1 METNTEWL
9 SAEGAAQHL
18 SMGKTALYE
27 RARAGRIP
35 AHKVGEK
42 WVFERA
48 ALDTWMRSQRPMSS
62 FFLDLGFTI
71 EGNDKLRQ
79 PQRDAYFTVCDFFRS
94 GKNKAIIQMPVGCGK
109 TGLAAL
115 LPLGLAEGRVIII
128 APNLTIKDSLHD
140 AMDISNRQGCFWHK
154 MGVMSRSQT
163 LSGPFACTLETGNI
177 SVANKSHIVITNIQQ
192 LATNADKWL
201 MQFSDDFFDMIIVDE
216 AHHSPA
222 KSWQKVIDRFPSA
235 KVILM
240 TATPFRSDRQ
250 EIEGELVFRY
260 SFRSAT
266 INGYIKTLKAHYVDP
281 SQVELVFRDKEQQ
294 TYNRE
299 QVLKLK
305 EETWFSRGIAL
316 SLPCNKHIVETSLEK
331 LEELREHGTKHQL
344 IAVACSIEHAQEI
357 RSLYKER
364 GYNTDVIHSKQRKH
378 DQESVINALRNGTL
392 DCIVQVQMLGEG
404 FDHPKLSVAAIFRPF
419 RTLPPYI
426 QFVGRIMRVIEQG
439 KELHPD
445 NAGHIV
451 THLGMNLD
459 ELLRK
464 FNQFES
470 DDHAF
475 WDDVIG
481 GNNTNSSRSSENET
495 TRVTYDETAV
505 VTDEIVGGTLEENF
519 LTDDDRYLIED
530 IREQFDLRGLDP
542 THAEEIVKKARIA
555 NMRKLPPTE
564 PFPVQPQREW
574 EEARTRLN
582 EKARKAAK
590 QLLDKTNLSRGGT
603 ELAYKYKVTDATGK
617 NNYASAIIMVNRK
630 IRKTLGKERKDVSS
644 EEFKQV
650 SGDLDAIIK
659 ALVKRIEKAK
669 LKYEQAKA

>member
-1 METNTEWL
+1 MEANTEWL
-9 SAEGAAQHL
+9 SAEGAARHL
-18 SMGKTALYE
+18 GMGKTALYE

-35 AHKVGEK
+35 AQKVGEK
-42 WVFERA
+42 WVFNRA
-48 ALDTWMRSQRPMSS
+48 AINSWMRSQRPINS
-62 FFLDLGFTI
+62 FFLDLDFNI
-71 EGNDKLRQ
+71 EDNDKLRR
-79 PQRDAYFTVCDFFRS
+79 PQHDAYLSVCDFFRS

-128 APNLTIKDSLHD
+128 APNLTIKKSLYD

-163 LSGPFACTLETGNI
+163 ISGPFACTLDTGNI

-192 LATNADKWL
+192 LATDADKWL
-201 MQFSDDFFDMIIVDE
+201 MQFSDNFFDMIIVDE

-250 EIEGELVFRY
+250 KIEGETVFRY
-260 SFRSAT
+260 SFSNAT
-266 INGYIKTLKAHYVDP
+266 TNGYIKTLKAHYVAP
-281 SQVELVFRDKEQQ
+281 SQVELVFRDKQQ
-294 TYNRE
+294 RTYSLE
-299 QVLKLK
+299 QVLELK
-305 EETWFSRGIAL
+305 DKEWFSRGIAL
-316 SLPCNKHIVETSLEK
+316 SPPCNKHIVETSLEK
-331 LEELREHGTKHQL
+331 LEELRQSGTKHQL
-344 IAVACSIEHAQEI
+344 IAVACSIDHAKEV

-364 GYNTDVIHSKQRKH
+364 GYSANVIHSEQHKQKR
-378 DQESVINALRNGTL
+378 EEVINSLRNGTL

-419 RTLPPYI
+419 RSLAPYI

-439 KELHPD
+439 KESHPD

-464 FNQFES
+464 FNQFEN

-475 WDDVIG
+475 WGDVIG
-481 GNNTNSSRSSENET
+481 DDKTIGSRLSEGEATSTVHDEVAVVINET
-495 TRVTYDETAV
+495 
-505 VTDEIVGGTLEENF
+505 VGSTLEEDF
-519 LTDDDRYLIED
+519 LTDDDQYLVED
-530 IREQFDLRGLDP
+530 IRERLKLLGLDP
-542 THAEEIVKKARIA
+542 THAEEVVKKARSA

-564 PFPVQPQREW
+564 PFVVQPQREL
-574 EEARTRLN
+574 EEARGRLD
-582 EKARKAAK
+582 EKARRAAQ
-590 QLLDKTNLSRGGT
+590 QLLNKASLSREGT
-603 ELAYKYKVTDATGK
+603 ELAYKYKVANATGK
-617 NNYASAIIMVNRK
+617 SNYTSAIIMVNIE
-630 IRKTLGKERKDVSS
+630 IRKTLGKKRGDASS
-644 EEFKQV
+644 EELKQM
-650 SGDLDAIIK
+650 SGGLDAIIK
-659 ALVKRIEKAK
+659 ILVNRIGEAK
-669 LKYEQAKA
+669 LKYEQAQT